1 MKMKLVDVE
10 GNAYIGF
17 SKKVNDK
24 DPKFRIG
31 DYVRIWRYKIIF
43 AKGYTTGYIWFNLFS
58 W

>member
-1 MKMKLVDVE
+1 MKLVDVE

-31 DYVRIWRYKIIF
+31 DYVRIWRYKVIF